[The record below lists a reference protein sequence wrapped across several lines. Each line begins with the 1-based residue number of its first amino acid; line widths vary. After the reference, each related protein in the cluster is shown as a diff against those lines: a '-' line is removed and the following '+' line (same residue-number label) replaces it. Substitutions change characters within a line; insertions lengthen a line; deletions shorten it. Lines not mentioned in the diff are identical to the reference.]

1 MRILIAEDQRDLN
14 RILTKKLT
22 AEGYSTDSCFDGEE
36 ALDFLSAGA
45 YDGAILDINMPRLD
59 GISVVEEMRKAGNY
73 TPVLFLTA
81 RDSVSDRVSGLDA
94 GANDYLVKPFSFEEL
109 MARVRALTRK
119 TPQSNTPVYNISDLT
134 LDTRSRSVSRGGTKI
149 KLSAKEYSLLEY
161 LLRNKGVVL
170 SRENIENNLWNFDYE
185 GGTNAVDVYIRYL
198 RKKIDEPFDEKLI
211 HTVRG
216 AGYVLR
222 SEATRKDA
230 TQKDASQSN
239 EAQQRGAQ
247 NAALHS
253 GGVQQDVAQKGAC
266 E

>member
-22 AEGYSTDSCFDGEE
+22 AEGYSTDSCFDGKE
-36 ALDFLSAGA
+36 ALDFLAAGA
-45 YDGAILDINMPRLD
+45 YDGAILDINMPGLD
-59 GISVVEEMRKAGNY
+59 GISLVEEMRKAGNY

-119 TPQSNTPVYNISDLT
+119 TPLSNTPVYSISDLT
-134 LDTRSRSVSRGGTKI
+134 LDTRSRGVTRGGTEI

-161 LLRNKGVVL
+161 LLRNKGIVL

-185 GGTNAVDVYIRYL
+185 GCTNAVDVYIRYL
-198 RKKIDEPFDEKLI
+198 RKKIDEPFGEKLI

-216 AGYVLR
+216 AGYVLK
-222 SEATRKDA
+222 SDA
-230 TQKDASQSN
+230 PRERALQENPSQENPLPKAPSQEN
-239 EAQQRGAQ
+239 P
-247 NAALHS
+247 L
-253 GGVQQDVAQKGAC
+253 QKGAD